1 VHRAA
6 LARSA
11 IALVDVEEAADSSG
25 RGSVDDNG
33 VVHAFA
39 GSIGADDALLDLA
52 GEQNVAKAGS
62 DGGGEFYG
70 AELTHRPA
78 GEAEVVEHF
87 EVFEERGLDV
97 DGQSHHFTATFGGR
111 DLGLLR
117 WKRRYVEELRD
128 SLAALDFHEENAL
141 AAFGQRERQRGGN
154 RGLTGSAFTRHK
166 VQAGLRRRLGPGPAQ
181 LILGCNHTASL

>member
-1 VHRAA
+1 MVTSRK
-6 LARSA
+6 LPIRPVGGA
-11 IALVDVEEAADSSG
+11 I
-25 RGSVDDNG
+25 DDNG

-52 GEQNVAKAGS
+52 GEQNVAKAWS
-62 DGGGEFYG
+62 DCGGEFDG

-117 WKRRYVEELRD
+117 WKRWYVEELRD
-128 SLAALDFHEENAL
+128 SLAALDLHEENAL

-154 RGLTGSAFTRHK
+154 RGLTGSAFT
-166 VQAGLRRRLGPGPAQ
+166 
-181 LILGCNHTASL
+181 